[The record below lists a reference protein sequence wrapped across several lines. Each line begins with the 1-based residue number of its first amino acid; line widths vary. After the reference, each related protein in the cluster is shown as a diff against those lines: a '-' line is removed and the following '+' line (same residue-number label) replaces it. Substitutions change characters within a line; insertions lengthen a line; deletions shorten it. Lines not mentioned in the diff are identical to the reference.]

1 MYNDQIKLL
10 QDDLN
15 KSEKDLTKI
24 KLNRLRSNKI
34 TLKREFRL

>member
-15 KSEKDLTKI
+15 KSEKEIILLK
-24 KLNRLRSNKI
+24 SNLI
-34 TLKREFRL
+34 D